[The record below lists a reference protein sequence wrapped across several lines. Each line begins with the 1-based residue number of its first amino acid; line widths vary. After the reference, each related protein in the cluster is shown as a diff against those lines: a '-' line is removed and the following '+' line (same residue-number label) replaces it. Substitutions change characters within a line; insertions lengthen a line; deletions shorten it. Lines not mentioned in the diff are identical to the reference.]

1 MPSTISESDR
11 QRLADIVSEIASEY
25 EGQGYEV
32 KLQPTPADLPDFLKD
47 FRPDLIATGK
57 NETVVVEVK
66 TRDGLRNAHSVA
78 ALESALRD
86 RPGWRFELIIEGSVA
101 EGPEGFGADQIRA
114 SLDEADELQKHNHF
128 AAALLLLWSG
138 TEGALRQLAK
148 RENVE
153 LESLASGYVL
163 NRLYTVGLLARDQY
177 QVLHKTMQ
185 LRDQAA
191 HGFQVTITSYDL
203 AQTSAALRKLLS
215 EVEVKAA

>member
-86 RPGWRFELIIEGSVA
+86 RPGWRFELIMKGQLLRGRKDLVRMKSVRRSTRQMNFKSTTISQPLYFCYGRVPKVLCGS
-101 EGPEGFGADQIRA
+101 
-114 SLDEADELQKHNHF
+114 
-128 AAALLLLWSG
+128 
-138 TEGALRQLAK
+138 
-148 RENVE
+148 
-153 LESLASGYVL
+153 
-163 NRLYTVGLLARDQY
+163 
-177 QVLHKTMQ
+177 
-185 LRDQAA
+185 
-191 HGFQVTITSYDL
+191 
-203 AQTSAALRKLLS
+203 
-215 EVEVKAA
+215 